1 MSLPT
6 PLRPLPLAALALLG
20 ACAQQAPSTL
30 TLEEQ
35 PRYCDPLQLHPG
47 QDFNLRLPSNPTTG
61 FRWMMREDG
70 APVLQLLGPE
80 VYSTPE
86 EAGVVGSAGVST
98 WRFRAVASGEG
109 RLDLDY
115 RRPWENGVA
124 AAQSFACRVVVK

>member
-1 MSLPT
+1 MPNPSARLLSLAT
-6 PLRPLPLAALALLG
+6 LTLLA
-20 ACAQQAPSTL
+20 ACAQKAPTTL
-30 TLEEQ
+30 TPAEQ
-35 PRYCDPLQLHPG
+35 ARHCDPLQLRVG

-61 FRWMMREDG
+61 FRWVMRENG

-98 WRFRAVASGEG
+98 WRFRAVARGDG
-109 RLDLDY
+109 RLSLDY

-124 AAQSFACRVVVK
+124 AEKSFDCRLQVR